1 MAKTEATTPRKQ
13 NRGGSSWISVA
24 VALVA
29 TAGFLG
35 WLATRQPPE
44 TVAVDEPGGGAPA
57 DAADTGPPATV
68 VQPDALTGTGPREY
82 LGQDV
87 ELTSVP
93 VTSPLG
99 SQLFWIELPGGT
111 PYLVLLAQGTQPPAG
126 TNVRVVGRVTEKT
139 DALLDEW
146 EQAGVLQSADH
157 RLQAEYG
164 STFIEARRVVPAA
177 N

>member
-1 MAKTEATTPRKQ
+1 MANTEATTPRKQ
-13 NRGGSSWISVA
+13 GRGSSSWISVA

-29 TAGFLG
+29 VTVFLG

-44 TVAVDEPGGGAPA
+44 TVAVEEPDAAPAGPDDTGAPA
-57 DAADTGPPATV
+57 TV
-68 VQPDALTGTGPREY
+68 IQPDALTGTGARAHID
-82 LGQDV
+82 QDV
-87 ELTSVP
+87 ELASVP

-99 SQLFWIELPGGT
+99 PQLFWVELPGGT
-111 PYLVLLAQGTQPPAG
+111 PYLVRLAQGTQPPVG
-126 TNVRVVGRVTEKT
+126 TSVRVVGRVLEKT

-146 EQAGVLQSADH
+146 EQAGVLQSSDH

-164 STFIEARRVVPAA
+164 ATYIEARRVVPAA

>member
-1 MAKTEATTPRKQ
+1 MANPEATTPRKQ
-13 NRGGSSWISVA
+13 GRGGSSWISVA

-29 TAGFLG
+29 VTVFLG

-44 TVAVDEPGGGAPA
+44 TVAVDEP
-57 DAADTGPPATV
+57 DAARAGAEDTGPPAMV
-68 VQPDALTGTGPREY
+68 IQPDALTGTGARSY
-82 LGQDV
+82 VDQDI
-87 ELTSVP
+87 ELQSVP

-111 PYLVLLAQGTQPPAG
+111 PYLVRLAQGTQPPAG
-126 TNVRVVGRVTEKT
+126 TNVRVVGRVVEKT

-164 STFIEARRVVPAA
+164 GTYIEARRVVPAA